1 MKNQET
7 HKVAKLLIEN
17 AKEDSFS
24 SFRKKNIKIETR
36 KIHTDYLVPEQTKY
50 QREVI
55 LKRDFVFRNE
65 NEGVYKEDY
74 IKNMFNMLHYNKGH
88 YYLNRNQLSID
99 KNIPAFT
106 SCQYPNL
113 TIGRN
118 ELSQSTNHYIKRTN
132 NKTKNNCQ
140 INLIKTYV
148 IAKDKEKDNE
158 KQNEEELTLSS
169 DSIVKEKQDPHVH
182 RVEKQLKIF
191 KNLCKTYDFYD
202 RENKGNIYNSTI
214 YSPQILSNKR
224 AWFKTQTP
232 SKRTLTKNGHSNV
245 SQFHLAEESS
255 KKKKTIYTPKEVLSS
270 KIFANKIT
278 QLRIASKKAQIVYS
292 NSTLDK

>member
-1 MKNQET
+1 MKNQEIQ
-7 HKVAKLLIEN
+7 KVAKLLIEN
-17 AKEDSFS
+17 PKDDSFS

-36 KIHTDYLVPEQTKY
+36 KVHTDYLVPEQTKY

-65 NEGVYKEDY
+65 NEGVYKKDY
-74 IKNMFNMLHYNKGH
+74 INTMFNMLHYNKRQ

-99 KNIPAFT
+99 NNIPSFT

-118 ELSQSTNHYIKRTN
+118 ELSQSTNHYIKRKN

-158 KQNEEELTLSS
+158 EELTLSS
-169 DSIVKEKQDPHVH
+169 DSIVKEKQDPHGH
-182 RVEKQLKIF
+182 KVEKQIKIF
-191 KNLCKTYDFYD
+191 KDLCKTYDFYD
-202 RENKGNIYNSTI
+202 RENQQNIYNSII
-214 YSPQILSNKR
+214 YSPQNVCNQK

-245 SQFHLAEESS
+245 SQFHLAEEAS

-278 QLRIASKKAQIVYS
+278 KLRIASKKAQIE
-292 NSTLDK
+292 